1 MSSKKQDWRFR
12 TSVYLSIFSRLST
25 MKLTT
30 SAALQELQNAL
41 WSPTKSAI
49 GDRWGEFLA
58 TMLMYNGLRG
68 GIEYERVIPDLIQ
81 INQPMLRSVQ
91 LKIHNSPIL
100 YVECNK
106 LWLRYYSRPKK
117 GNREILWLSARP
129 DQKFEKEFIRMIDL
143 FVKHCRYELKLELK
157 NQELFRMA
165 CRNFE
170 IDEAKNERV

>member
-1 MSSKKQDWRFR
+1 MGSRKQDWRFR
-12 TSVYLSIFSRLST
+12 TTMYLAIFSRLST

-30 SAALQELQNAL
+30 SSALQELQNAL
-41 WSPTKSAI
+41 WSPTKSAT

-68 GIEYERVIPDLIQ
+68 GVKYERVNPDLIQ
-81 INQPMLRSVQ
+81 INEPMLRSVK

-100 YVECNK
+100 HVEGDK
-106 LWLRYYSRPKK
+106 LRLSYWGPVRKK
-117 GNREILWLSARP
+117 INCEDLWVTARP

-157 NQELFRMA
+157 QQELFRLA

-170 IDEAKNERV
+170 ID